1 MGRLLQARG
10 WLAALLGGVLALMIT
25 GGIMALP
32 GQLFNVPSLK
42 DDIRSGPDV
51 SVAVVKVQLE
61 DEGMSRV
68 TRRDH
73 RPSASLRQFLSRQ
86 GAAASP
92 DFDQRLQSVGA
103 VNLERLTLRVVFT
116 GHRNQTVNIVNIEPE
131 IVERGAPWSGTL
143 FSVPSQAGS
152 PTMKMMFD
160 LDRPRPVARK
170 AKFDE
175 EKGRISP
182 GGPFFGEQTITLK
195 DTAQQVVM
203 VRAVTARHYVAF
215 RLKATYM
222 LGNKTR
228 SVTIDDR
235 GKPFQVT
242 AVSGGSDRLED
253 VKYHRVFA
261 LDNDFSLCQTVPATP
276 SACEN
281 QGS

>member
-1 MGRLLQARG
+1 
-10 WLAALLGGVLALMIT
+10 MIT

-51 SVAVVKVQLE
+51 SVAVAKVQLD

-68 TRRDH
+68 TRKDH
-73 RPSASLRQFLSRQ
+73 RPSTSLRRFLAQR
-86 GAAASP
+86 GAASSP

-116 GHRNQTVNIVNIEPE
+116 GHRNQTVNIVNIQPE

-152 PTMKMMFD
+152 PTMNMMFD

-170 AKFDE
+170 ATFDE
-175 EKGRISP
+175 EKGGIAP

-195 DTAQQVVM
+195 DTGQQVLL

-222 LGNKTR
+222 LGDRTR
-228 SVTIDDR
+228 SVTIDDH
-235 GKPFQVT
+235 GEPFQVS
-242 AVSGGSDRLED
+242 AVSGGPDRLKD
-253 VKYHRVFA
+253 AKYRRIFV
-261 LDNDFSLCQTVPATP
+261 LENDFSLCQIVPVTA
-276 SACEN
+276 SACEY